1 MQDNQQLEQELEEA
15 RRIIRVQAE
24 ELTQLAAWGQD
35 AWRWLKTYGKGFA
48 AEHLVKN
55 APASVKES

>member
-1 MQDNQQLEQELEEA
+1 MQDSEQLEQELAQA

-24 ELTQLAAWGQD
+24 ELTQLAAWGQG

-48 AEHLVKN
+48 AEYLVQN